1 MRRAGSEEAGAK
13 ASAPAMQA
21 AATRSDLEKVI
32 AEEMFRGKMRPF
44 FVTLSSGFVRIAFR
58 ESKTMCTLC
67 LFPFRTG
74 VFAFKNNFKILKCR
88 SSAGPAQQ
96 REGRPFLWEQGART
110 MGEAV
115 SKVADPVNCCGARKP
130 DIKDGPNANPKN
142 KTGGGGGM
150 DAIIGGDAFG
160 GLLGRKLLLDPGK
173 LVISDACYKG
183 NLDEVGLAPIL
194 CPACSCE
201 EIILPRWCTSAPS
214 SHFA

>member
-1 MRRAGSEEAGAK
+1 
-13 ASAPAMQA
+13 
-21 AATRSDLEKVI
+21 
-32 AEEMFRGKMRPF
+32 
-44 FVTLSSGFVRIAFR
+44 
-58 ESKTMCTLC
+58 
-67 LFPFRTG
+67 
-74 VFAFKNNFKILKCR
+74 
-88 SSAGPAQQ
+88 
-96 REGRPFLWEQGART
+96 

-160 GLLGRKLLLDPGK
+160 GLLGRKLLLDPGQ

-183 NLDEVGLAPIL
+183 NLDEVGLVPIL